1 MIDSTDIKVLLI
13 NASTMVIS
21 FSNVENTL
29 KLLLLAV
36 SIGYTIQK
44 WYYMNKGNGRRD

>member
-1 MIDSTDIKVLLI
+1 MIDSTDIKVLLV

-21 FSNVENTL
+21 FSNIESTL

-36 SIGYTIQK
+36 SIGYTLQK
-44 WYYMNKGNGRRD
+44 WYYMNKKNGGGN